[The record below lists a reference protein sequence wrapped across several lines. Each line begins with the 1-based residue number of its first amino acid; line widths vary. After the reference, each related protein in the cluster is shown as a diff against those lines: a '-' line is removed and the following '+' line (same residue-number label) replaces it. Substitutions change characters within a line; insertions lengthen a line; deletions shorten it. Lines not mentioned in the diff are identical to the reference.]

1 MNGIVISIDPVL
13 FRAGALELR
22 WYGIAI
28 TAAIVIAVVV
38 AFREAKRVGF
48 PTAEVI
54 GVTPWVLLG
63 GIVGARLFHVID
75 RWQYYAANPLGIV
88 MLQQGGLAIWGA
100 VVGGGVALLV
110 YCLKRRLPVLLFAD
124 VLVPALLAAQIVG
137 RFGCIVN
144 GDAWGGPT
152 SLPWGFIYVHPD
164 ALVPAALVGVPT
176 HPYPV
181 YEMLWNGAVLGVLLA
196 VRGRIGKPGLLF
208 VIYLALYAIGRFG
221 FTFVRQETGF
231 WLGLQQAQLVALGIL
246 AVSIVAALV
255 IILRKPGTL
264 QWQSTL

>member
-1 MNGIVISIDPVL
+1 MNGLIINIDPVL
-13 FRAGALELR
+13 FRAGVLEVR

-28 TAAIVIAVVV
+28 MAAIVIAVVV
-38 AFREAKRVGF
+38 ALCEAKRVGF

-54 GVTPWVLLG
+54 GLTPWLLLG

-75 RWQYYAANPLGIV
+75 RWQYYAANPFGIV

-100 VVGGGVALLV
+100 VIGGGVALLV
-110 YCLKRRLPVLLFAD
+110 YCLKRRLPVLVFAD

-152 SLPWGFIYVHPD
+152 SLPWGFIYVHSD
-164 ALVPAALVGVPT
+164 TLVPMALIGIPT

-181 YEMLWNGAVLGVLLA
+181 YEMLWNAAVLGTFLSP
-196 VRGRIGKPGLLF
+196 RGRFGRPGFLF
-208 VIYLALYAIGRFG
+208 VSYLALYAVGRFG
-221 FTFVRQETGF
+221 LSFVRQETGF
-231 WLGLQQAQLVALGIL
+231 WLGLQQAQWVALGVL
-246 AVSIVAALV
+246 ALSIGAALA
-255 IILRKPGTL
+255 LRRPGAL
-264 QWQSTL
+264 QRQALP